1 MSSISVFA
9 IPKTFTNLSVP
20 SVIFADD
27 EGGATWYGSLRAG
40 VEFGGGDDAR
50 LKSSG
55 SRWGVKGSGEI
66 SEGLSAVYQ
75 FESRVDTT
83 NGTQTHGGKDTHA
96 AASAA
101 AGRLSYVG
109 LSGGFGTVT
118 MGRVWSA
125 SFNHVGAIT
134 DGSWF
139 YGNSHTSYHVNN
151 ALSYAASVG
160 PVSMQID
167 ALMDRNQ
174 DTDSAVDSVEFGLSV
189 DLGDIGK
196 VGLAH
201 VNQKDMMKTDKVD
214 VRLSNDAAEKFAQ
227 AAGKVDDSD
236 VVWRD
241 ATTGAMVKAPVSDI
255 MHTNAAGDDAMLVA
269 VNHMGTLTNGAIIMD
284 GGQYY
289 ADACDG
295 NSDDELSATEKSACD
310 KKTAA
315 LVSTSYGPDM
325 AGENPEKMLTGEI
338 LVSASAQSATAT
350 AMVPGMDPGSKSNH
364 IAVQLSLGPVTG
376 YLGHST
382 IKENG
387 SGDKD
392 KVTHYGLSGGL
403 GDSGF
408 SFHAMGRK
416 VEDAAGMESSPWLI
430 GITRGLGGGASAMI
444 EHGNSD
450 DGNSGTTRVGLKVD
464 F

>member
-1 MSSISVFA
+1 
-9 IPKTFTNLSVP
+9 
-20 SVIFADD
+20 
-27 EGGATWYGSLRAG
+27 
-40 VEFGGGDDAR
+40 
-50 LKSSG
+50 
-55 SRWGVKGSGEI
+55 
-66 SEGLSAVYQ
+66 
-75 FESRVDTT
+75 
-83 NGTQTHGGKDTHA
+83 
-96 AASAA
+96 
-101 AGRLSYVG
+101 
-109 LSGGFGTVT
+109 

-201 VNQKDMMKTDKVD
+201 QNQKDMMKTDMVD
-214 VRLSNDAAEKFAQ
+214 VRLSKHMDERFTLDATTRE
-227 AAGKVDDSD
+227 VDDSK
-236 VVWRD
+236 VKWRD
-241 ATTGAMVKAPVSDI
+241 ATTGAIVDAPVSKI
-255 MHTNAAGDDAMLVA
+255 MHKVGMNPAMFVVVNDASAFTTGPV
-269 VNHMGTLTNGAIIMD
+269 IMD
-284 GGQYY
+284 GGKYY
-289 ADACDG
+289 AATCNPNSAIQGDTFTDAEKKLCD
-295 NSDDELSATEKSACD
+295 TE
-310 KKTAA
+310 TEV
-315 LVSTSYGPDM
+315 LVSTTPTD
-325 AGENPEKMLTGEI
+325 EKGKDPSKAYTGHAI
-338 LVSASAQSATAT
+338 DNTATSTQSATAT
-350 AMVPGMDPGSKSNH
+350 ASVPKTTPGSKSNH
-364 IAVQLSLGPVTG
+364 IAVQLALGPVTG

-382 IKENG
+382 TKMNG

-416 VEDAAGMESSPWLI
+416 VEPAAGMESSPWLI
-430 GITRGLGGGASAMI
+430 GVTKGLGGGASAMI